1 MKSGL
6 LRCYDVMLLP
16 SKQRMYVTTK
26 IMEIISY
33 DMNYVSVR
41 FVVATQLKGDT
52 DTDSVSIQ

>member
-1 MKSGL
+1 
-6 LRCYDVMLLP
+6 MLLP
-16 SKQRMYVTTK
+16 SKQRIYVTTK